1 SAAGRGPTKQ
11 HGAAAAL
18 PAALVGGV
26 RIGSQTPVEPLDSP
40 PQTHQTVAPPPAA
53 IQPSEAIAMEPQPRQ
68 PPALPEELVEEI
80 LPRFPPEDPARL
92 VRAAL
97 VCRTWCRVVAGPGFR
112 RRFRQFHRT
121 PPMLGFLCNFGDEN
135 SDHFDREFARF
146 VLTSSFRPPRA
157 ECHNW
162 HVLDSRHGRVLL
174 YSWKCEGLSDN
185 AFAIWD
191 PITDERVELPIVQ
204 EYLNCLIWSAA
215 VLCAGDE
222 KWDYLDCCHGP
233 FRVVIVA
240 TRLEQFNAYV
250 YSSEAGSWSQQTSQ
264 LPPPSDGLHL
274 AVPNAVAENALY
286 FAIGYGSDLLM
297 YDLATQEISAI
308 NPHVSLDGQRFALLT
323 MDTGWLGFAIEK
335 DFKLYLWSREVG
347 PEGDAG
353 WTQSRVMDLKKL
365 LLIAYV
371 LGYANG
377 IGVFFVLTHDGLFT
391 IDLKSSQVKKVKKS
405 GKVSGSPIIF
415 PYMSFYSP

>member
-1 SAAGRGPTKQ
+1 
-11 HGAAAAL
+11 
-18 PAALVGGV
+18 
-26 RIGSQTPVEPLDSP
+26 
-40 PQTHQTVAPPPAA
+40 
-53 IQPSEAIAMEPQPRQ
+53 MEPQPRQ

-174 YSWKCEGLSDN
+174 YSWKS
-185 AFAIWD
+185 
-191 PITDERVELPIVQ
+191 
-204 EYLNCLIWSAA
+204 

-365 LLIAYV
+365 LLIGPRSY
-371 LGYANG
+371 
-377 IGVFFVLTHDGLFT
+377 
-391 IDLKSSQVKKVKKS
+391 
-405 GKVSGSPIIF
+405 
-415 PYMSFYSP
+415 